1 MGDRGCF
8 QAAKNECATRGPGQL
23 GVRLRLYAD
32 LRQALPRPATRE
44 PSPPARSEAWSA
56 TTGE

>member
-1 MGDRGCF
+1 MGNRGCF

-32 LRQALPRPATRE
+32 LRQALPRPATAGAE
-44 PSPPARSEAWSA
+44 SPSAQ
-56 TTGE
+56 